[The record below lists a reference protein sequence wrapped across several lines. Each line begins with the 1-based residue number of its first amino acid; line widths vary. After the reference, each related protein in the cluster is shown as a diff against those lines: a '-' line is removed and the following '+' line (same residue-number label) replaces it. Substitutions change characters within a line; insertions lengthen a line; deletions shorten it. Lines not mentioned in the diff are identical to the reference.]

1 MLITKLVLKNWRNF
15 RDAELDLRD
24 CSYLVGA
31 NATGKSNIL
40 DAFRFLR
47 DLSKTKGGG
56 LQYAVADRGGMHKL
70 RCLHARVKT
79 NVSIEVHLGED
90 FDQDPT
96 WVYRLDFKAKDSKNT
111 QLLVSHES
119 VQKDGKQ
126 LFCRPSKEDLADPQL
141 LTQTYLEQIGSNAK
155 FRDVVELFGQ
165 ITYLHLIP
173 HLLKSENQNGKI
185 QVDDDTFGKGF
196 LNRISLTSAKTR
208 DARLRRIQSALKIAV
223 PNFSELRFVKDV
235 TTGAPHLE
243 ACYEH
248 HRPHGAWQREDQFS
262 DGTLRLLGILWCLL
276 DGSGVL
282 LIEEPELS
290 LNAEVVKQIP
300 VMIDGIQRKS
310 KTLRQVIITTHSEAL
325 LSNEGIDTNG
335 ISMLV
340 ATKDGTQV
348 ERWSQKEQD
357 VVDAGFTVAQAVL
370 PRTKPTNVD
379 QLSLF

>member
-15 RDAELDLRD
+15 REAELDLRD

-31 NATGKSNIL
+31 NATGKSNLL

-47 DLSKTKGGG
+47 DLSKSKGGG
-56 LQYAVADRGGMHKL
+56 LQYAVADRGGMQKL
-70 RCLHARVKT
+70 RCLHARGKSD
-79 NVSIEVHLGED
+79 VSIEVHLAEE
-90 FDQDPT
+90 FDQKPN
-96 WVYRLDFKAKDSKNT
+96 WVYRLDFKKNDT
-111 QLLVSHES
+111 KQSLLLVSHES
-119 VQKDGKQ
+119 VTKDGKQ
-126 LFCRPSKEDLADPQL
+126 LFTRPTNDDLKDPQL
-141 LTQTYLEQIGSNAK
+141 LTQTYLEQIGSNGK

-173 HLLKSENQNGKI
+173 HLLKFENSNGNI
-185 QVDDDTFGKGF
+185 QVDDDPFGKGF
-196 LNRISLTSAKTR
+196 LNRVSHTPTKTR
-208 DARLRRIQSALKIAV
+208 DARLRKIQKALKVAV
-223 PNFSELRFVKDV
+223 PNFSELRFIKDE

-262 DGTLRLLGILWCLL
+262 DGTLRLLGILWSLL

-300 VMIDGIQRKS
+300 AMIDGIQRNS
-310 KTLRQVIITTHSEAL
+310 KTRRQVIITTHSEAL

-335 ISMLV
+335 IAILL
-340 ATKDGTQV
+340 ATKDGTKV
-348 ERWSQKEQD
+348 EGWSKKEQE

-370 PRTKPTNVD
+370 PRTKPVNVD